1 MLGSDDMITCAINVG
16 LNFEMSTMLAE
27 LIETMQVL
35 TVKYNETCFEKKI
48 STKFDCKGLDNKWGA
63 S

>member
-1 MLGSDDMITCAINVG
+1 MITCAINVG

-35 TVKYNETCFEKKI
+35 TVKFNETCFEKKI
-48 STKFDCKGLDNKWGA
+48 STKFDCKGLDNK
-63 S
+63 